1 MARIMFHVPKIAFIY
16 FMSFIL
22 CSNSIAQKHTFTKN
36 EGEFYSYNTKE
47 TIKSKDID
55 SITIENLGKGL
66 YKFSDSKEAKIFR
79 YSHTD
84 RGVHI
89 YLNIAGLGAIK
100 CMQPLSSFALGKPG
114 KIIIEIQGYSFELR
128 YLLGN

>member
-55 SITIENLGKGL
+55 NINFYFTSTIGELVADYVSNKITGEVNQK
-66 YKFSDSKEAKIFR
+66 
-79 YSHTD
+79 
-84 RGVHI
+84 
-89 YLNIAGLGAIK
+89 NI
-100 CMQPLSSFALGKPG
+100 
-114 KIIIEIQGYSFELR
+114 ELR
-128 YLLGN
+128 KSTII